1 MNGWPRFFRPTFIV
15 PVQLRV
21 CGYASLS
28 KKMPPKLPR
37 LHDHGRITIENWLL
51 GIVLEKWAKSCPKK
65 SKFSPTIFIAAHV
78 ATHSSCNGVW
88 DVNIRRV
95 GDSRHRRYSNRY
107 EEIHVAKD
115 TKNRPLPRLQHVD
128 ASSYL
133 ILVIFQWQPF
143 SNPLEHGVFVSS
155 ARFVSLFNAIPLT
168 CIPNYMSTQYVS
180 GLTSTRKFISAN
192 SAKQRCSGWPWR
204 NILRKKPTQTSR
216 LLRHF
221 RPVRYVVSKERVLRV
236 IRAF

>member
-1 MNGWPRFFRPTFIV
+1 MWVCLTFKKNATKIAQVTWSRPNNDRKLTSRDRAWKMG
-15 PVQLRV
+15 QK
-21 CGYASLS
+21 LS
-28 KKMPPKLPR
+28 
-37 LHDHGRITIENWLL
+37 
-51 GIVLEKWAKSCPKK
+51 KK
-65 SKFSPTIFIAAHV
+65 SKFSSTICIAAHV
-78 ATHSSCNGVW
+78 ATRSSCNGVW
-88 DVNIRRV
+88 DVNIWRV
-95 GDSRHRRYSNRY
+95 VDSRHRSYSNRY

-155 ARFVSLFNAIPLT
+155 ACFVSLFNVIPLT

-216 LLRHF
+216 LPRHF
-221 RPVRYVVSKERVLRV
+221 RPARYVVSKERVLRV